1 MSEPERLR
9 ALVESYCDL
18 RWHLDPVDGSGAGVA
33 EYDGRLGSFTPAAV
47 RGHVAALRSLMG
59 AVEELPLE
67 DLEDEIDRTA
77 LLNDI
82 RTAVHRLHDERP
94 HVRDPGFWVAHALEG
109 LNQMLLL
116 QDRPA
121 AARARGAA
129 ERLESLPRFFAEARE
144 TLAGCPLVFVETA
157 RAMVQAGLPL
167 IDELERAFAGACDR
181 DVPSACVAARA
192 VLEEFAAQLAGP
204 LREGAPADGYAIG
217 EAAFNF
223 RLHHQHAVRAT
234 ASELLRY
241 GARLVEDV
249 EAELVALADTMTPG
263 ATWLEVL
270 DRLRDDHPTAA
281 GLVGAY
287 ADEME
292 RARAF
297 VAERGLAPLPDGPLD
312 VVATPGYL
320 RPLIPLAAYV
330 PPGAFS
336 ADRTGRFF
344 VSLPAAEG
352 PGGGGGLRDHCR
364 HEIPATALHEGYPG
378 HHLHFLTA
386 QGSPRLTRRL
396 LFTPVTVEGWGLYCE
411 DMMGEEGFY
420 RSPAERLCQR
430 AALLWRAL
438 RVVLDVG
445 IHTGRVSYQ
454 DAVRLVEQRLHYSRA
469 HAEAEV
475 RRTCSTPAYQLA
487 YAVGRRELKSL
498 RDDYRHAAGADYSVR
513 RFHEAVLA
521 YGGLPVS
528 LMRWGLGLG
537 G

>member
-1 MSEPERLR
+1 MTEPERLR

-33 EYDGRLGSFTPAAV
+33 AHDGRLGSFTLAAV
-47 RGHVAALRSLMG
+47 RQHLAALKALMG
-59 AVEELPLE
+59 AVEEIPLD

-77 LLNDI
+77 LLNEI
-82 RTAVHRLHDERP
+82 RTAVQRLQVEQP
-94 HVRDPGFWVAHALEG
+94 HARDPGFWVAHALEG

-116 QDRPA
+116 RDRPA
-121 AARARGAA
+121 AARARSAV
-129 ERLESLPRFFAEARE
+129 ERLESLPRFFAEARD
-144 TLAGCPLVFVETA
+144 TLTGCPLVFVETA
-157 RAMVQAGLPL
+157 HAMVQAGQPL
-167 IDELERAFAGACDR
+167 VDELERAFADGCEPD
-181 DVPSACVAARA
+181 VAAACAAAR
-192 VLEEFAAQLAGP
+192 VELHGFATHLAGP
-204 LREGAPADGYAIG
+204 LSKGASVGGYAIG
-217 EAAFNF
+217 EDAFNF
-223 RLHHQHAVRAT
+223 RLHYQHAVQAS

-241 GARLVEDV
+241 GARLVEEV
-249 EAELVALADTMTPG
+249 EAELVALAGTIAPG
-263 ATWLEVL
+263 MHWLDLL
-270 DRLRDDHPTAA
+270 DRLRDDHPAA
-281 GLVGAY
+281 DGLVAAY
-287 ADEME
+287 AGEME

-336 ADRTGRFF
+336 PDRTGRFF
-344 VSLPAAEG
+344 VSLPAADG
-352 PGGGGGLRDHCR
+352 AGGGAGLRDHCR

-378 HHLHFLTA
+378 HHLHFLAA
-386 QGSPRLTRRL
+386 QGSPRLARRL
-396 LFTPVTVEGWGLYCE
+396 LFTPVTVEGWALYCE
-411 DMMGEEGFY
+411 DMMGDEGFY

-438 RVVLDVG
+438 RIVLDVG

-454 DAVRLVEQRLHYSRA
+454 DGVRLVEQRLHYSRA

-475 RRTCSTPAYQLA
+475 RRTCATPAYQLA
-487 YAVGRRELKSL
+487 YAVGRRELRTL
-498 RDDYRHAAGADYSVR
+498 RDDYRRAAGADYSVR